1 MGFLNGL
8 LSGPIPSVVAV
19 MAALLMGAGYYFFV
33 FPLISDHA
41 TLRKKNTEL
50 TDELSNNAL
59 VLASLQE
66 IKKLCNDQASG
77 LSVELLPK
85 LAEQQASLH
94 RALREIQSVV
104 AEVQT
109 KTTRADDEMNREL
122 ERIVRIIS
130 EINDKQSQ
138 VSGVILGL
146 TMSHAHNPARGI

>member
-8 LSGPIPSVVAV
+8 LSGPIPSTIAIII
-19 MAALLMGAGYYFFV
+19 AFLLGAGYYFFV

-41 TLRKKNTEL
+41 ALRKQNEKLVGEVSDGAAIL
-50 TDELSNNAL
+50 AAL
-59 VLASLQE
+59 VE
-66 IKKLCNDQASG
+66 IKKLCQDQVSG

-85 LAEQQASLH
+85 LAEQQESLH
-94 RALREIQSVV
+94 KALREIQAVV